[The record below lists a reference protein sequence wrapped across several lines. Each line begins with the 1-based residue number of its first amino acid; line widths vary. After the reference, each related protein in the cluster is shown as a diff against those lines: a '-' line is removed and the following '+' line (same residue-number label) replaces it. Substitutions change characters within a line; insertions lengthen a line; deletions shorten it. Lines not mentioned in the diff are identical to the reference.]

1 MSNSQSLQLC
11 LPDKM
16 TELKDKVALITSA
29 TSQIGKV
36 YVKHLLQHGVKV
48 ALCDID
54 FEACQSSANEFA
66 NVFGNESVLALEY
79 SIADQEKLKRA
90 FISCINHFGRLDI
103 VVNNTTEIRFKNDK
117 DETNN
122 AIMRTHHY
130 VGIDQ
135 QGEVVNGTLLAIEYM
150 GAPNGGNGG
159 TVVQTTNSTATSV
172 VVKYTQVIG
181 DTQSSHYLNIKF
193 MTLDPIHVSDNVGK
207 ALIYILEQGTT
218 GQYWIVENEE
228 TLRLVV
234 TADIN

>member
-1 MSNSQSLQLC
+1 MA
-11 LPDKM
+11 
-16 TELKDKVALITSA
+16 ELKDKVALLTSA

-36 YVKHLLQHGVKV
+36 YAKHLLQHGVKV
-48 ALCDID
+48 VLCDID
-54 FEACQSSANEFA
+54 FKACQLSANEFA
-66 NVFGNESVLALEY
+66 NVFGDENVLALEY

-103 VVNNTTEIRFKNDK
+103 VINNTAEMRFNNDK

-122 AIMRTHHY
+122 ANMRRHHY
-130 VGIDQ
+130 
-135 QGEVVNGTLLAIEYM
+135 GEVINGTLLAIEYM

-159 TVVQTTNSTATSV
+159 TVVQTMNSTATNV

-181 DTQSSHYLNIKF
+181 NTRSAHYLNIKF
-193 MTLDPIHVSDNVGK
+193 MVLDPRHISDNVGK

-228 TLRLVV
+228 TLRLEV

>member
-11 LPDKM
+11 LPTKM
-16 TELKDKVALITSA
+16 AELKDKVALLTSA

-36 YVKHLLQHGVKV
+36 YAKHLLQHGVKV

-54 FEACQSSANEFA
+54 FKACQLSANEFA
-66 NVFGNESVLALEY
+66 NVFGDENVLALEY

-103 VVNNTTEIRFKNDK
+103 VVNNTAEMRFNNDK
-117 DETNN
+117 DE
-122 AIMRTHHY
+122 ATHHY
-130 VGIDQ
+130 
-135 QGEVVNGTLLAIEYM
+135 GEVVNGTLLAIEYM
-150 GAPNGGNGG
+150 GAPTGGNGG
-159 TVVQTTNSTATSV
+159 TVVQTTNSTATNI
-172 VVKYTQVIG
+172 VVKYTHLIG
-181 DTQSSHYLNIKF
+181 ETRSAHYLNIKF
-193 MTLDPIHVSDNVGK
+193 MVLDPRHISDNVGK

-228 TLRLVV
+228 TLRLEV